1 MRHPFITILLAALTV
16 TAFAAGADTLPD
28 LGVDD
33 DAPVVRG
40 SVEPDSIG
48 IGDRFLYSIEVDK
61 DLVQSVF
68 FPSFGGDGSEPY
80 SLIED
85 MPIDTLSR
93 DGRRMT
99 IRKRYLLGAF
109 EEGIHNVLPQVM
121 YADKNIVDTLYGAD
135 TLHVLVT
142 TFQIDSTSHSIFDIK
157 PQKTL
162 PFRMGEITGY
172 IKWVIVAL
180 LIIAALV
187 YALRRVLA
195 HYGRSLRDM
204 FRPAPPQPPHVVAF
218 AALEKLRGERLWQ
231 QEKHKQYYSALTD
244 ILRTYLVGQFGIGA
258 MEMTSDE
265 IIEAV
270 RGIDV
275 PRKNAMD
282 LTEILREADLV
293 KFAKATPAAE
303 ENEAAY
309 RAVWDFVEQTK
320 PAEPEPEEPERDPG
334 YARMAYLADHPEAE
348 RPYVVRVGAI
358 TLAHSPTAYDAREA
372 LRLYASAH
380 PERPGEHW
388 SISLED
394 GIHHPVVLDEGVLE

>member
-180 LIIAALV
+180 LVIAALV

-265 IIEAV
+265 IIETM
-270 RGIDV
+270 R
-275 PRKNAMD
+275 
-282 LTEILREADLV
+282 
-293 KFAKATPAAE
+293 AE
-303 ENEAAY
+303 ELQEC
-309 RAVWDFVEQTK
+309 D
-320 PAEPEPEEPERDPG
+320 G
-334 YARMAYLADHPEAE
+334 
-348 RPYVVRVGAI
+348 PYG
-358 TLAHSPTAYDAREA
+358 D
-372 LRLYASAH
+372 SA
-380 PERPGEHW
+380 
-388 SISLED
+388 
-394 GIHHPVVLDEGVLE
+394 